1 MVIFEDN
8 LKQMLEN
15 FLLRYALN
23 LLFTFIVVRFIYY
36 PKYRNNDFVFT
47 FFLFNTILFVLCYLL
62 AEADLKFGFA
72 FGLFALFSMFRYRTV
87 TVPIGEMGYFFLVVT
102 LGIINS
108 LASLVN
114 LEMLLVAN
122 SVLVAMTFLL
132 GRTLSL
138 THENFQTLNYENLGL
153 IKPAERA
160 ELLKDLSERTGYPIH
175 KVQIVKVDYQRGIA
189 QLRVYYFS
197 KENESAP
204 LDVDA

>member
-8 LKQMLEN
+8 SEQMLEN

-138 THENFQTLNYENLGL
+138 THENYQTLNYDNLGL

-160 ELLKDLSERTGYPIH
+160 ELLKDLADRTGYPIH
-175 KVQIVKVDYQRGIA
+175 KVQVVKVDYQRGIA

-204 LDVDA
+204 LDLDV

>member
-1 MVIFEDN
+1 
-8 LKQMLEN
+8 MLEN

-23 LLFTFIVVRFIYY
+23 LIFTFIVVRFIYY

-114 LEMLLVAN
+114 LEMLLIAN
-122 SVLVAMTFLL
+122 SVLVAMTFFL
-132 GRTLSL
+132 GRTLQL
-138 THENFQTLNYENLGL
+138 THENFQTLNYDNLGL
-153 IKPAERA
+153 IKPAERVD
-160 ELLKDLSERTGYPIH
+160 LLKDLSERTGYPIH
-175 KVQIVKVDYQRGIA
+175 KVQVVKVDYQRGIA
-189 QLRVYYFS
+189 QLRVFYFS
-197 KENESAP
+197 KENESGP
-204 LDVDA
+204 LDLDA

>member
-1 MVIFEDN
+1 
-8 LKQMLEN
+8 MLET
-15 FLLRYALN
+15 FLIRYALN
-23 LLFTFIVVRFIYY
+23 LFFTFIVVRFIYY

-138 THENFQTLNYENLGL
+138 THENYQTLNYENLGL

-160 ELLKDLSERTGYPIH
+160 ELLKDLADRTGYPIH
-175 KVQIVKVDYQRGIA
+175 KVQVVKVDYQRGIA
-189 QLRVYYFS
+189 QLMVYYFS

-204 LDVDA
+204 LDLDA

>member
-1 MVIFEDN
+1 
-8 LKQMLEN
+8 MLET
-15 FLLRYALN
+15 FLIRYALN

-138 THENFQTLNYENLGL
+138 THENYQTLNYENLGL

-160 ELLKDLSERTGYPIH
+160 ELLKDLSDRTGYPIH
-175 KVQIVKVDYQRGIA
+175 KVQVVKVDYQRGIA
-189 QLRVYYFS
+189 QLKVYYFS

-204 LDVDA
+204 LDLDA

>member
-1 MVIFEDN
+1 
-8 LKQMLEN
+8 MLEN

-23 LLFTFIVVRFIYY
+23 LIFTFIVVRFIYY

-72 FGLFALFSMFRYRTV
+72 FGLFDLFSMFRYRTV

-114 LEMLLVAN
+114 LEMLLIAN
-122 SVLVAMTFLL
+122 SVLVAMTFFL
-132 GRTLSL
+132 GRTLQL
-138 THENFQTLNYENLGL
+138 THENFQTLNYDNLGL
-153 IKPAERA
+153 IKPAERVD
-160 ELLKDLSERTGYPIH
+160 LLKDLSERTGYPIH
-175 KVQIVKVDYQRGIA
+175 KVQVVKVDYQRGIA
-189 QLRVYYFS
+189 QLRVFYFS
-197 KENESAP
+197 KENESGP
-204 LDVDA
+204 LDLDA

>member
-8 LKQMLEN
+8 SEQMLEN

-138 THENFQTLNYENLGL
+138 THENYQTLNYENLGL

-160 ELLKDLSERTGYPIH
+160 ELLKDLAQRTGYPIH
-175 KVQIVKVDYQRGIA
+175 KVQVVKVDYQRGIA
-189 QLRVYYFS
+189 QLKVYYFS
-197 KENESAP
+197 KEIESAP
-204 LDVDA
+204 LDLDA

>member
-1 MVIFEDN
+1 
-8 LKQMLEN
+8 MLEN
-15 FLLRYALN
+15 FLIRYALN
-23 LLFTFIVVRFIYY
+23 LIFTFIVVRFIYY

-114 LEMLLVAN
+114 VEMLLVAN

>member
-1 MVIFEDN
+1 
-8 LKQMLEN
+8 MLEN

-108 LASLVN
+108 LASLIN

-138 THENFQTLNYENLGL
+138 THENYQTLNYDNLGL

-160 ELLKDLSERTGYPIH
+160 DLLKDLSERTGYPIH
-175 KVQIVKVDYQRGIA
+175 KVQVVKVDYQRGLA

>member
-1 MVIFEDN
+1 
-8 LKQMLEN
+8 MLET
-15 FLLRYALN
+15 FLIRYALN
-23 LLFTFIVVRFIYY
+23 LFFTFIVVRFIYY

-114 LEMLLVAN
+114 IEMLLVAN
-122 SVLVAMTFLL
+122 LVLVAMTFLL

-138 THENFQTLNYENLGL
+138 THENYQTLNYDNLGL

-160 ELLKDLSERTGYPIH
+160 ELLRDLTERTGYPIH
-175 KVQIVKVDYQRGIA
+175 KVQVVKVDYQRGIA
-189 QLRVYYFS
+189 QLRVFYFS
-197 KENESAP
+197 KENESGS
-204 LDVDA
+204 LEVDA

>member
-1 MVIFEDN
+1 
-8 LKQMLEN
+8 
-15 FLLRYALN
+15 
-23 LLFTFIVVRFIYY
+23 VRFIYY

-132 GRTLSL
+132 GRTLQL

-153 IKPAERA
+153 IKPAERV

-175 KVQIVKVDYQRGIA
+175 KVQVVKVDYQRGIA

>member
-8 LKQMLEN
+8 SEQMLEN

-138 THENFQTLNYENLGL
+138 THENYQTLNYDNLGL

-160 ELLKDLSERTGYPIH
+160 ELLKDLADRTGYPIH
-175 KVQIVKVDYQRGIA
+175 KVQVVKVDYQRGIA

-204 LDVDA
+204 LDLDA

>member
-1 MVIFEDN
+1 
-8 LKQMLEN
+8 MLEN
-15 FLLRYALN
+15 FLIRYALN

-122 SVLVAMTFLL
+122 SVLVAMTVLL
-132 GRTLSL
+132 GRTLQL

-153 IKPAERA
+153 IKPAERV

-175 KVQIVKVDYQRGIA
+175 KVQVVKVDYQRGIA

>member
-1 MVIFEDN
+1 MVIFDDN
-8 LKQMLEN
+8 SEQMLEN

-138 THENFQTLNYENLGL
+138 THENYQTLNYENLGL

-160 ELLKDLSERTGYPIH
+160 ELLKDLADRTGYPIH
-175 KVQIVKVDYQRGIA
+175 KVQVVKVDYQRGIA
-189 QLRVYYFS
+189 QIKVYYFS

-204 LDVDA
+204 LDLDA

>member
-8 LKQMLEN
+8 SEQMLEN

-138 THENFQTLNYENLGL
+138 THENYQTLNYENLGL

-160 ELLKDLSERTGYPIH
+160 ELLQDLADRTGYPIH
-175 KVQIVKVDYQRGIA
+175 KVQVVKVDYQRGIA
-189 QLRVYYFS
+189 QLKVYYFS

-204 LDVDA
+204 LDLDA

>member
-1 MVIFEDN
+1 
-8 LKQMLEN
+8 MLEN

-122 SVLVAMTFLL
+122 SVLVLMTFLL

-138 THENFQTLNYENLGL
+138 THENYQTLNYDNLGL

-160 ELLKDLSERTGYPIH
+160 ELLKDLADRTGYPIH
-175 KVQIVKVDYQRGIA
+175 KVQVVKVDYQRGIA
-189 QLRVYYFS
+189 QLKVYYFS

-204 LDVDA
+204 LDLDA

>member
-1 MVIFEDN
+1 
-8 LKQMLEN
+8 MLET
-15 FLLRYALN
+15 FLIRYALN
-23 LLFTFIVVRFIYY
+23 LFFTFIVVRFIYY

-114 LEMLLVAN
+114 IEMLLVAN
-122 SVLVAMTFLL
+122 SVLVVMTFLL

-138 THENFQTLNYENLGL
+138 THENYQTLNYENLGL

-160 ELLKDLSERTGYPIH
+160 ELLKDLTDRTGYPIH
-175 KVQIVKVDYQRGIA
+175 KVQVVEVDYQRGIA
-189 QLRVYYFS
+189 QLRVFYFS
-197 KENESAP
+197 KENESGS
-204 LDVDA
+204 LEVDA

>member
-1 MVIFEDN
+1 
-8 LKQMLEN
+8 MLET
-15 FLLRYALN
+15 FLIRYALN

-114 LEMLLVAN
+114 IEMLLVAN

-138 THENFQTLNYENLGL
+138 THENYQTLNYDNLGL

-160 ELLKDLSERTGYPIH
+160 ELLKDLTDRTGYPIH
-175 KVQIVKVDYQRGIA
+175 KVQVVKVDYQRGIA
-189 QLRVYYFS
+189 QLRVFYFS
-197 KENESAP
+197 KENESGS
-204 LDVDA
+204 LDLDA

>member
-8 LKQMLEN
+8 SEQMLEN

-160 ELLKDLSERTGYPIH
+160 DLLKDLTERTGHPIH
-175 KVQIVKVDYQRGIA
+175 KVQVVKVDYQRGIA

>member
-8 LKQMLEN
+8 SEQMLEN

-138 THENFQTLNYENLGL
+138 THENYQTLNYDNLGL

-160 ELLKDLSERTGYPIH
+160 ELLKDLADRTGYPIH
-175 KVQIVKVDYQRGIA
+175 KVQVVKVDYQRGIA

-204 LDVDA
+204 LNLDA

>member
-1 MVIFEDN
+1 
-8 LKQMLEN
+8 
-15 FLLRYALN
+15 
-23 LLFTFIVVRFIYY
+23 
-36 PKYRNNDFVFT
+36 
-47 FFLFNTILFVLCYLL
+47 VLCYLL

-153 IKPAERA
+153 IKPAERV
-160 ELLKDLSERTGYPIH
+160 ELLKDLTERTGYPIH

-189 QLRVYYFS
+189 QLRVFYFS
-197 KENESAP
+197 KENESGA
-204 LDVDA
+204 LDLDA

>member
-1 MVIFEDN
+1 
-8 LKQMLEN
+8 MLET
-15 FLLRYALN
+15 FLIRYALN
-23 LLFTFIVVRFIYY
+23 LIFTFIVVRFIYY

>member
-1 MVIFEDN
+1 
-8 LKQMLEN
+8 MLEN

-138 THENFQTLNYENLGL
+138 THENYQTLNYDNLGL

-160 ELLKDLSERTGYPIH
+160 ELLKDLTERTGYVIH
-175 KVQIVKVDYQRGIA
+175 KVQVVKVDYQRGIA

>member
-1 MVIFEDN
+1 
-8 LKQMLEN
+8 MLET
-15 FLLRYALN
+15 FLIRYSLN
-23 LLFTFIVVRFIYY
+23 LIFTFIVVRFIYY

-114 LEMLLVAN
+114 VEMLLVAN

>member
-1 MVIFEDN
+1 MVIFDDN
-8 LKQMLEN
+8 SEQMLEN

-138 THENFQTLNYENLGL
+138 THENYQTLNYENLGL

-160 ELLKDLSERTGYPIH
+160 ELLKDLADRTGYPIH
-175 KVQIVKVDYQRGIA
+175 KVQVVKVDYQRGIA
-189 QLRVYYFS
+189 QLKVYYFS

-204 LDVDA
+204 LDLDA

>member
-8 LKQMLEN
+8 SEQMLEN

-87 TVPIGEMGYFFLVVT
+87 TVPIGEMGYFLLVVT

-138 THENFQTLNYENLGL
+138 TC
-153 IKPAERA
+153 
-160 ELLKDLSERTGYPIH
+160 LLYTS
-175 KVQIVKVDYQRGIA
+175 
-189 QLRVYYFS
+189 
-197 KENESAP
+197 
-204 LDVDA
+204 DAADE

>member
-1 MVIFEDN
+1 
-8 LKQMLEN
+8 MLEN

-160 ELLKDLSERTGYPIH
+160 DLLKDLTERTGHPIH
-175 KVQIVKVDYQRGIA
+175 KVQVVKVDYQRGIA

>member
-1 MVIFEDN
+1 
-8 LKQMLEN
+8 MLEN

-108 LASLVN
+108 LASLIN

-138 THENFQTLNYENLGL
+138 THENYQTLNYDNLGL

-160 ELLKDLSERTGYPIH
+160 DLLKDLSERTGYPIH
-175 KVQIVKVDYQRGIA
+175 KVQVVKVDYQRGIA

>member
-1 MVIFEDN
+1 
-8 LKQMLEN
+8 MLET
-15 FLLRYALN
+15 FLIRYALN

-114 LEMLLVAN
+114 IEMLLVAN

-138 THENFQTLNYENLGL
+138 THENYQILNYDNLGL

-160 ELLKDLSERTGYPIH
+160 ELLKDLTDRTGYPIH
-175 KVQIVKVDYQRGIA
+175 KVQVVKVDYQRGIA

-197 KENESAP
+197 KENESGP
-204 LDVDA
+204 LDLDA

>member
-1 MVIFEDN
+1 
-8 LKQMLEN
+8 MLEN

-36 PKYRNNDFVFT
+36 PKYRNNDFVFA

-160 ELLKDLSERTGYPIH
+160 DLLKDLTERTGHPIH
-175 KVQIVKVDYQRGIA
+175 KVQVVKVDYQRGIA

>member
-1 MVIFEDN
+1 
-8 LKQMLEN
+8 MLEN
-15 FLLRYALN
+15 FLIRYALN
-23 LLFTFIVVRFIYY
+23 LIFTFIVVRFIYY

-114 LEMLLVAN
+114 VQMLLVAN

>member
-8 LKQMLEN
+8 SEQMLEN

-138 THENFQTLNYENLGL
+138 THENYQTLNYENLGL
-153 IKPAERA
+153 IKPTERA
-160 ELLKDLSERTGYPIH
+160 ELLKDLADRTGYPIH
-175 KVQIVKVDYQRGIA
+175 KVQVVKVDYQRGIA
-189 QLRVYYFS
+189 QLKVYYFS

-204 LDVDA
+204 LDLDA